1 MMDKITTKRTSRH
14 SAEVE
19 EPIVLEEK
27 ENTRR
32 IFKAIINDAKKQSG
46 ETVSGTIIHQRKT
59 KSKTWEECDSF
70 NQATLKA
77 GEEIK
82 LYLGSTQ
89 IKNLYDALSQ
99 LYEVSNGG
107 INPGRTEF
115 TIALADEVIKV
126 PKERKLIIE
135 RLLEQ
140 DYAEEVWEEIV
151 KSNPDLATRLSMAR
165 IQEDRLKALDEFES
179 SLKKNLNEDYWQNF
193 FSKNQWI
200 FGYGLNYQFL
210 SQITDQPQYGGQN
223 LEGKGTQ
230 KGDFLM
236 NSDAYIKYTVL
247 VEIKKPTTKLFSYKA
262 GEIVKYRNGAILLSG
277 ELIGGTTQIQA
288 NARTWAFHSKLQDKR
303 IEGIESVEP
312 KGILIIGHTQELSN
326 RDMIETFEG
335 FRKSLTHPK
344 ILTYDELFQRAKY
357 IVQNN
362 DVFVKELINDTEEEM
377 PF

>member
-1 MMDKITTKRTSRH
+1 MDKITTNRTSRH
-14 SAEVE
+14 SANVE
-19 EPIVLEEK
+19 EPFVLEEK
-27 ENTRR
+27 DNTRR
-32 IFKAIINDAKKQSG
+32 IFKAIINDAKKESG

-59 KSKTWEECDSF
+59 KAQTWVDCDSF

-89 IKNLYDALSQ
+89 TKNLFDALTQ
-99 LYEVSNGG
+99 LYEVSNDGL
-107 INPGRTEF
+107 NPGRTEF
-115 TIALADEVIKV
+115 TTARADEVIKV

-140 DYAEEVWEEIV
+140 EYAEEVWEELV
-151 KSNPDLATRLSMAR
+151 KSNPNLATRLSMAR

-179 SLKKNLNEDYWQNF
+179 SLEQDLNEDYWQEF

-210 SQITDQPQYGGQN
+210 SQITDQPKYGGQN

-236 NSDAYIKYTVL
+236 NSEAIVKYTVL
-247 VEIKKPTTKLFSYKA
+247 VEIKKPSTKLFSYKS
-262 GEIVKYRNGAILLSG
+262 GEVVKYRNGAILLSG

-288 NARTWAFHSKLQDKR
+288 NARTWAFHSKLPDKI

-326 RDMIETFEG
+326 KDMIETFEG

-357 IVQNN
+357 IVQKN
-362 DVFVKELINDTEEEM
+362 DELVKESINETEDEL